1 MDIGTI
7 IVLVFGTI
15 VLAYCITIYN
25 GLVTLK
31 HNVSKAWSNI
41 DVLLK
46 QRHDE
51 LPKLVEICKQ
61 YMHHEKDTLERVI
74 AARAAVFDAT
84 EVADVRRVG
93 SAETSLR
100 QGLGKLFAVA
110 ENYPELKA
118 DKTFKHLQDRIT
130 ALENTIADRDR
141 EFYNDSVNLNNVRVE
156 TFPDVTIARWFS
168 FEQRDLLEFSEEI
181 RKDVDVKAL
190 FKESS

>member
-130 ALENTIADRDR
+130 ALENTIADRR

>member
-61 YMHHEKDTLERVI
+61 YMSHERDTLERVI
-74 AARAAVFDAT
+74 SARAAVYDAT

-118 DKTFKHLQDRIT
+118 DKTFKHLQNRIT
-130 ALENTIADRDR
+130 ALENTTADRR